1 MDSPLLQPSKQIL
14 SQPEKFDSETA
25 WFTSSAGKIDI
36 FRAEGRFY
44 KNYGAGQVKRM
55 AGELGKFLDT
65 V

>member
-1 MDSPLLQPSKQIL
+1 L